1 MLLLALPFGW
11 RETVRFVE
19 MPRQELVLM
28 WQPRRQGPVVL
39 FLLDGVCEVGAGS
52 GYLRGLRVGHA
63 VQVKLK
69 LRVQG
74 VRQEGMQGVQRWL
87 VRGCFV
93 HGGGIVTCAG
103 RVTTSTAVKKRLRM
117 EP

>member
-1 MLLLALPFGW
+1 MSISVMLLLALPFGW

-93 HGGGIVTCAG
+93 HGGSIVTCTGGVA
-103 RVTTSTAVKKRLRM
+103 TSTAVKK
-117 EP
+117 